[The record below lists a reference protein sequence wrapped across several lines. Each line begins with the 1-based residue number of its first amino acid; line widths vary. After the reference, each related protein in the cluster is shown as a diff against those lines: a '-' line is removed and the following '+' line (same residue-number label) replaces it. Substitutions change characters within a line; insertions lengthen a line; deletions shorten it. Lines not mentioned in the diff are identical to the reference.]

1 LNNRSV
7 WDGLYLDSGT
17 HQRSREEGFVRVS
30 QAAAGGRRSFDAV
43 VPRTILVLAPH
54 ADDEVISCGGTI
66 LKYAQWKCEVAVIVV
81 TSGAGSGPGGEAP
94 DRIAEKRRKEFE
106 TAKRAL
112 RLSDRSEF
120 LGLEEL
126 QINRSNVRRFTDIIR
141 SIQPDIVLFPN
152 PNDSHRAHRNTALLT
167 MEALYHA
174 PTQAY
179 PSRDRAWL
187 PLGAYFYET
196 PSGVFGQG
204 VQAETLVIS
213 DITEQF
219 ETKKKILNEIYAS
232 QTQLLSAFEG
242 WVEALARHR
251 GEAGRCRFGEAFC
264 PNMTHVPLKLLLI

>member
-1 LNNRSV
+1 V
-7 WDGLYLDSGT
+7 WDEMRMQPVAHHGS
-17 HQRSREEGFVRVS
+17 QEEGFVRIS
-30 QAAAGGRRSFDAV
+30 RAAAGGRRSFDAI

-81 TSGAGSGPGGEAP
+81 TSGAGSGPMGEAS
-94 DRIAEKRRKEFE
+94 DLIAERRRKEFE
-106 TAKRAL
+106 TTRRAL

-120 LGLEEL
+120 LGIEEL
-126 QINRSNVRRFTDIIR
+126 QINRGNVRRFTDIIR
-141 SIQPDIVLFPN
+141 SIQPDVVLFPH
-152 PNDSHRAHRNTALLT
+152 PSDRHRAHRNTALLT

-174 PTQAY
+174 PTEAY
-179 PSRDRAWL
+179 SGRGRAWL

-219 ETKKKILNEIYAS
+219 EAKKKILNEIYAS
-232 QTQLLSAFEG
+232 QTQLLSAVEG

-251 GEAGRCRFGEAFC
+251 GEAGRCGFGEAFC
-264 PNMTHVPLKLLLI
+264 PDATHVPLKLLLI

>member
-1 LNNRSV
+1 V
-7 WDGLYLDSGT
+7 WDGMRL
-17 HQRSREEGFVRVS
+17 QPVACKRSREEGFVRIS
-30 QAAAGGRRSFDAV
+30 QAAARGRRDFDAV
-43 VPRTILVLAPH
+43 VPRTILVFAPH

-66 LKYAQWKCEVAVIVV
+66 LKYTQWKCEVVVIAV
-81 TSGAGSGPGGEAP
+81 TSGPGSASSEEVP
-94 DRIAEKRRKEFE
+94 DRIVERRRKEFE
-106 TAKRAL
+106 AARRAL

-126 QINRSNVRRFTDIIR
+126 QINRDDVRRFTDIIR
-141 SIQPDIVLFPN
+141 SIQPDIVLSPH
-152 PNDSHRAHRNTALLT
+152 PSDRHRAHRNTALLT

-174 PTQAY
+174 PTEAY
-179 PSRDRAWL
+179 SGRGRAWL

-219 ETKKKILNEIYAS
+219 EAKKKILNEIYTS
-232 QTQLLSAFEG
+232 QAELLSAFEG

-264 PNMTHVPLKLLLI
+264 PNASHVPLKLLLI

>member
-1 LNNRSV
+1 LQ
-7 WDGLYLDSGT
+7 LPPMT
-17 HQRSREEGFVRVS
+17 PREKREKEFLRITRTT
-30 QAAAGGRRSFDAV
+30 AGEKRDFGAI

-66 LKYAQWKCEVAVIVV
+66 LKYTQWKCEVVVIVV
-81 TSGAGSGPGGEAP
+81 TSGTGSGPRGEAP
-94 DRIAEKRRKEFE
+94 DRIVERRRKEFE
-106 TAKRAL
+106 ATRRML

-126 QINRSNVRRFTDIIR
+126 QINRGNVRRFTDIIR
-141 SIQPDIVLFPN
+141 SIQPDIVLFPH
-152 PNDSHRAHRNTALLT
+152 PSDRHRAHRNTALLT

-174 PTQAY
+174 PTETYSGQG
-179 PSRDRAWL
+179 RTWL

-219 ETKKKILNEIYAS
+219 ETKKKILSEIYAS

-242 WVEALARHR
+242 WVETLARHR

-264 PNMTHVPLKLLLI
+264 PDATHVPLKLLLI

>member
-1 LNNRSV
+1 LSNQPV
-7 WDGLYLDSGT
+7 WDGMRL
-17 HQRSREEGFVRVS
+17 QPVARQESREEGFARIS
-30 QAAAGGRRSFDAV
+30 QAAAGGRRDFDAV

-66 LKYAQWKCEVAVIVV
+66 LKYTQWKCEVVVIVV
-81 TSGAGSGPGGEAP
+81 TSGMGSGPGGEAP
-94 DRIAEKRRKEFE
+94 DRIVERRRKEFE
-106 TAKRAL
+106 ATRRAL

-126 QINRSNVRRFTDIIR
+126 QINRGNVRGITDIIR
-141 SIQPDIVLFPN
+141 NIQPDIVLFPH
-152 PNDSHRAHRNTALLT
+152 PSDRHRAHRNTALLT

-174 PTQAY
+174 PTEAY
-179 PSRDRAWL
+179 SGQGRAWL

-219 ETKKKILNEIYAS
+219 EAKKKILSEIYAS
-232 QTQLLSAFEG
+232 QTQLLKTFKG

-264 PNMTHVPLKLLLI
+264 PDSTHVPLKLLLI

>member
-1 LNNRSV
+1 MNNQSV
-7 WDGLYLDSGT
+7 WDGMHLEPVTRQG
-17 HQRSREEGFVRVS
+17 SREKGFVRIS
-30 QAAAGGRRSFDAV
+30 QAVARERRDFDAV

-66 LKYAQWKCEVAVIVV
+66 LKYSQWKCEVAVIVV
-81 TSGAGSGPGGEAP
+81 TSGEGSGPSGEAP
-94 DRIAEKRRKEFE
+94 DRIAERRRKEFE
-106 TAKRAL
+106 TTRRAL
-112 RLSDRSEF
+112 RLSDRSQF
-120 LGLEEL
+120 LGIEEL
-126 QINRSNVRRFTDIIR
+126 QINRGNVRRFTDIIR
-141 SIQPDIVLFPN
+141 SIQPDVVLFPH
-152 PNDSHRAHRNTALLT
+152 PSDRHRAHRNTALLT

-174 PTQAY
+174 PTEAY
-179 PSRDRAWL
+179 SGRGRAWL

-204 VQAETLVIS
+204 VRAETLVIS

-219 ETKKKILNEIYAS
+219 EAKKRILNEIYAS

-264 PNMTHVPLKLLLI
+264 PDMTHVPLKLLLI

>member
-1 LNNRSV
+1 MSNQPLWEKMQMQPV
-7 WDGLYLDSGT
+7 A
-17 HQRSREEGFVRVS
+17 HQGSQEEGFVRIS

-66 LKYAQWKCEVAVIVV
+66 LKYTQWKCEVVVIVV

-94 DRIAEKRRKEFE
+94 DRIAERRRKEFE
-106 TAKRAL
+106 TVRRAL

-126 QINRSNVRRFTDIIR
+126 QINRSDVRRFTNIIR
-141 SIQPDIVLFPN
+141 SIQPDIVLFPH
-152 PNDSHRAHRNTALLT
+152 PSDSHRAHRNTALLT
-167 MEALYHA
+167 TEALYHA
-174 PTQAY
+174 PTEAY
-179 PSRDRAWL
+179 SGRDQAWL

-219 ETKKKILNEIYAS
+219 ETKKKTLNEIYAS
-232 QTQLLSAFEG
+232 QTQLPSALEG

-251 GEAGRCRFGEAFC
+251 GQGGRCRFGEAFC
-264 PNMTHVPLKLLLI
+264 PDTTHVPLKLLLM